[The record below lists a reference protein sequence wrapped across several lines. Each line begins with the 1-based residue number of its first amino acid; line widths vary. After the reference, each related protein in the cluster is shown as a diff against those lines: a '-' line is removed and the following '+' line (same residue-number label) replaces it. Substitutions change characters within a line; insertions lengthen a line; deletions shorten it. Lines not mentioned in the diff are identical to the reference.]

1 MTVPGRLLE
10 AVARRP
16 LLRRLV
22 RPVVAFAA
30 VVTAGVVGFV
40 ALAGIGPVDA
50 AFWLLDPTSI
60 ELYFEHHDGP
70 DRLVKAYAIAILSG
84 LVVTGLWTGETLFSA
99 AFGGQLTDELTAMNV
114 HRRID
119 ERESHAIVCGYGTFG
134 RTVAEGLA
142 ADGREPVVV
151 EHQTDLYEQAVDDG
165 FLAIEGD
172 ARTDETL
179 EAAGVERAATV
190 VGAVDDANTNVQI
203 AVTATERAPDVRLV
217 VRAGGEMDEALARR
231 VGADE
236 VIVPEV
242 VSGQQLSRTLRDGE
256 S

>member
-1 MTVPGRLLE
+1 MTLPGGPLTAIL
-10 AVARRP
+10 RRP

-22 RPVVAFAA
+22 RPVLAFAA
-30 VVTAGVVGFV
+30 VVAAGVAGFV
-40 ALAGIGPVDA
+40 ALAGVGPVNA

-70 DRLVKAYAIAILSG
+70 ARLVKAYAIAVLSG
-84 LVVTGLWTGETLFSA
+84 LVVAGLWTGETLFSA
-99 AFGGQLTDELTAMNV
+99 AFGGKLTDELTAMTI

-151 EHQTDLYEQAVDDG
+151 EHQPDLYERAVDDG

-172 ARTDETL
+172 ARTEETL
-179 EAAGVERAATV
+179 RAAGVDRAATV
-190 VGAVDDANTNVQI
+190 VGAIDDTSTNVQI
-203 AVTATERAPDVRLV
+203 AIAATERAPDVELV
-217 VRAGGEMDEALARR
+217 VRAGDEMDEALAKR

-242 VSGQQLSRTLRDGE
+242 VSGQQVCREL
-256 S
+256 